1 MRKNSGF
8 SLFFGKEFLTNY
20 LHRYVSTAT
29 PISTLASMKR
39 FQLRWDSCRISS
51 SPHAA
56 TLHYARINGQVP
68 ILIIFVDVFFGR
80 VIAVNGRKILRLYP
94 YPIFLNGVST
104 DYRSIT
110 VGEGEALSD
119 G

>member
-51 SPHAA
+51 PPHAA
-56 TLHYARINGQVP
+56 THHYARINGQVP
-68 ILIIFVDVFFGR
+68 ILIIFVDVFFWPGDYSQWTQNFAPLP
-80 VIAVNGRKILRLYP
+80 ISNIFEWRLY
-94 YPIFLNGVST
+94 
-104 DYRSIT
+104 
-110 VGEGEALSD
+110 
-119 G
+119 